1 MFNALK
7 CIGILIGSIIV
18 AYAAISYLSR
28 DMDMKLDPDRG
39 YFFTYKKKEK

>member
-1 MFNALK
+1 MTNLLK